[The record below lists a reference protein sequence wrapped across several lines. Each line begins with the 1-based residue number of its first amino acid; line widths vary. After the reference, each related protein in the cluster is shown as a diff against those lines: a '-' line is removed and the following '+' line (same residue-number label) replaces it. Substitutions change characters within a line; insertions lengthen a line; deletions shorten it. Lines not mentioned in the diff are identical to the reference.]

1 MDISNGISFKGTAAE
16 LELAAEIA
24 ERAVK
29 LRQERGVAPGPE
41 ESLDI
46 EMDVLATHLNGC
58 KLKLLELLNADDFN
72 FSHDV
77 FGIKANLDRQT
88 GKLQYSFHPRYAEK
102 Q

>member
-1 MDISNGISFKGTAAE
+1 MDISNGVSFKGTAAE
-16 LELAAEIA
+16 LELAGKIA

-29 LRQERGVAPGPE
+29 LRQERGVAPGAE

-77 FGIKANLDRQT
+77 FGIRTNLDRLT
-88 GKLQYSFHPRYAEK
+88 GKIGGGFHPRYAEK